1 MTTQSRSKS
10 RKILRSLSEH
20 PGTYD
25 NLVRLI
31 DRMRKDRLSHR
42 EDRGVVLMA
51 TAHIEQLLEDTI
63 ICRMTDEFVD
73 GEWRERLFGGEQR
86 GAIDGFSG
94 KIIIAFAL
102 GLITER
108 VREDLQTLRRLRN
121 VFAHSSRPID
131 FSRPE
136 VAAVCQF
143 YCVDYVGEKPAE
155 NHSEWSPR
163 LKFSWLLFCL
173 FAHLSWHE
181 ETYAEGPD
189 RLTIDLLPGALIIDL
204 DKTPRGILR
213 QEIMDDQQIGKKTAK
228 FSNRKKASSSGSIV
242 GLPDNG

>member
-1 MTTQSRSKS
+1 MHGEAFLTTQSRSKA

-31 DRMRKDRLSHR
+31 DRMRKDRLPHR

-51 TAHIEQLLEDTI
+51 TAHVEQLLEDTI

-94 KIIIAFAL
+94 KIVIAFAL

-108 VREDLQTLRRLRN
+108 VREDLHTLRRLRN
-121 VFAHSSRPID
+121 VFAHSPRPI
-131 FSRPE
+131 
-136 VAAVCQF
+136 
-143 YCVDYVGEKPAE
+143 G
-155 NHSEWSPR
+155 
-163 LKFSWLLFCL
+163 
-173 FAHLSWHE
+173 HL
-181 ETYAEGPD
+181 
-189 RLTIDLLPGALIIDL
+189 
-204 DKTPRGILR
+204 
-213 QEIMDDQQIGKKTAK
+213 QQ
-228 FSNRKKASSSGSIV
+228 
-242 GLPDNG
+242 PPC